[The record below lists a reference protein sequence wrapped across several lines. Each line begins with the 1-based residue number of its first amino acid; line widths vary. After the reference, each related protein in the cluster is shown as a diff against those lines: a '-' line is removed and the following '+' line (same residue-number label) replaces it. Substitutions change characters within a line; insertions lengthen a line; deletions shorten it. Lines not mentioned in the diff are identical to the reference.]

1 MGVPEPAVAD
11 SFRVFLSGVFYE
23 ALISCTHPGSG
34 SSSSSGKP
42 QSKADIS
49 GSGPTNTIPQ
59 KNALAL
65 AKHPVTNLDQVKFQS
80 LDSSSI
86 AAIKTFD

>member
-1 MGVPEPAVAD
+1 M
-11 SFRVFLSGVFYE
+11 RLSLVVLTL
-23 ALISCTHPGSG
+23 ALAACGGSG

-42 QSKADIS
+42 QIKADTS